1 VICFRYITVN
11 TLHKGGN
18 KYNNNNNNDNNNNNN
33 KERCIC
39 CVFEHNEMLK
49 SVTLLGVE
57 DLAIIKLVKWDYRVI
72 RLTLFAHQGE
82 QLLQYLA
89 RGSEAWD

>member
-1 VICFRYITVN
+1 
-11 TLHKGGN
+11 
-18 KYNNNNNNDNNNNNN
+18 
-33 KERCIC
+33 
-39 CVFEHNEMLK
+39 MLK

-57 DLAIIKLVKWDYRVI
+57 DLAIIKLVKWDFRVM

-89 RGSEAWD
+89 RGTEAWD